1 MEVFIVLVL
10 VALIGMLAN
19 KHMDQPLQV
28 EGDSNKHESVLNN
41 ETAEEN
47 ANLIDQAKAELES
60 ISKNMDNNDVEE
72 DKGTRDLFL
81 ETLTQIGCQ
90 YEIGEDETADITF
103 GYQGEGFIVRSNNS
117 CNYINIYDTYWLH
130 VELYDIDEFARLKKA
145 INESNLRDSVITSY
159 TIDEAGGNVHVHTK
173 SSILFIPEIP
183 NIEGYLKYELYKFF
197 KAHETVH
204 IEMAKQRE
212 KEVGE
217 KA

>member
-10 VALIGMLAN
+10 VVLIGMLVN
-19 KHMDQPLQV
+19 RYMNLRSIV
-28 EGDSNKHESVLNN
+28 IGVSNERKQAMND
-41 ETAEEN
+41 ETFAEK
-47 ANLIDQAKAELES
+47 ANLLNQAKAELES

-72 DKGTRDLFL
+72 KGTRDLFL
-81 ETLTQIGCQ
+81 ETLTKIGCQ

-103 GYQGEGFIVRSNNS
+103 GYQGEGFIVRANNS
-117 CNYINIYDTYWLH
+117 CNYINIYDTYWLY